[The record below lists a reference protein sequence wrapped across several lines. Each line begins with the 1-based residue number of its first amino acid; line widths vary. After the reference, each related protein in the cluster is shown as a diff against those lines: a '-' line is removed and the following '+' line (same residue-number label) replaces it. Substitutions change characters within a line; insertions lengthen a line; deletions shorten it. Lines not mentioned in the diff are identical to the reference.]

1 MQGGFL
7 AMGEQLHRDL
17 CFVVLN
23 PNYQVGAAVG
33 REHSSSLCQNII
45 KASVE
50 MVTQLRRSMFTK

>member
-1 MQGGFL
+1 
-7 AMGEQLHRDL
+7 MGEQLHRDL